1 VSVND
6 IKSRKLM
13 ATVPVGGRPYAV
25 ALAGSRSIVTNQY
38 AGTVSVIDTEALKV
52 VKTLPVGDPP
62 EGIAADPAG
71 AFVYV
76 ACWFDNVLQRI
87 DAAALTLTG
96 EAAVG
101 DGPRAFGLFLR

>member
-1 VSVND
+1 
-6 IKSRKLM
+6 M
-13 ATVPVGGRPYAV
+13 
-25 ALAGSRSIVTNQY
+25 
-38 AGTVSVIDTEALKV
+38 SVIDLASLKV
-52 VKTLPVGDPP
+52 VATITVGDHP

-76 ACWFDNVLQRI
+76 ANWFDNTLQRI
-87 DAAALTLTG
+87 DVARMAADG